1 MNDLKSEKKKLFPH
15 RLCFTDTSF
24 FYALVDRSDVFH
36 ATCNNLLQQAEKRGK
51 HILTTNFIVA
61 EAHALILSRLGRS
74 IAYQWLESV
83 MEYAWIERIMEDD
96 EVKTRRIIRDF
107 SDKDFSY
114 TDAASFVVMERLNI
128 YIAFS
133 LDEHFVQYG
142 RFLVLPL
149 QGEQLPEQMTVLH
162 LS

>member
-1 MNDLKSEKKKLFPH
+1 MNDLGSEKEKWYPY

-24 FYALVDRSDVFH
+24 FYALVDRSDTFH
-36 ATCNNLLQQAEKRGK
+36 SGCKKLLQQAEKQWNR
-51 HILTTNFIVA
+51 ILTTIFIVA
-61 EAHALILSRLGRS
+61 ESHALILSRLGRY

-83 MEYAWIERIMEDD
+83 MEYAWIERITEDD
-96 EVKTRRIIRDF
+96 EVKTRRILRDYN
-107 SDKDFSY
+107 DKDFSY

-128 YIAFS
+128 HIAFA

-149 QGEQLPEQMTVLH
+149 HGEQLPE
-162 LS
+162 

>member
-1 MNDLKSEKKKLFPH
+1 MNDLGSEKEKWYPY

-24 FYALVDRSDVFH
+24 FYALVDRSDAFH
-36 ATCNNLLQQAEKRGK
+36 ATCKKLLLQAEKQRK
-51 HILTTNFIVA
+51 RILTTNFIIA

-83 MEYAWIERIMEDD
+83 TEYTWIERVTEDD
-96 EVKTRRIIRDF
+96 EVKARRIIRDF

-128 YIAFS
+128 HIAFA

-149 QGEQLPEQMTVLH
+149 QGDRLEFLFRFLF
-162 LS
+162 S